1 MFETVQSDLNL
12 FVIYMIR
19 SLIENVAG
27 LYVERWFG
35 KSMDCEAWEKL
46 HEKFTRK
53 TILQTYLYT
62 WLTLK

>member
-27 LYVERWFG
+27 LYVERWLG
-35 KSMDCEAWEKL
+35 SPWIAKYERSYTRNL
-46 HEKFTRK
+46 HEKRFHKRIFTRGCH
-53 TILQTYLYT
+53 
-62 WLTLK
+62 